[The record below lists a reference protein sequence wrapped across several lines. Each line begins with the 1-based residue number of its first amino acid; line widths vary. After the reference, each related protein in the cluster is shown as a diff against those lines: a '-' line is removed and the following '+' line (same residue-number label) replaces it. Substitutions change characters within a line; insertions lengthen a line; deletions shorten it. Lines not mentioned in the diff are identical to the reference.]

1 MVKKKTKKQNEE
13 KLYLI
18 NFEKL
23 ENDGYS
29 TEYLL
34 QEKLKSVGVKIKES
48 EKFCLLYT
56 SDAADE

>member
-1 MVKKKTKKQNEE
+1 MAKKRTKKQNEE

-29 TEYLL
+29 SEFLL

-48 EKFCLLYT
+48 ELSLIHI
-56 SDAADE
+56 